1 MDIQKTYLFE
11 SVNGILSRRIPQIAE
26 EIQSKLPDLDKCNLF
41 AHTKF
46 SLRENSSQL
55 LVCWRIYID
64 FKDVLYDEEGIISF
78 LGGVVSIEEH
88 PSGEMYYFNP
98 GNIYN
103 GLNDELPC
111 MNKIEIK
118 KKDVNNPQLVNE
130 LIEIMCSFLNKLPH
144 RIYEENLIFNKI
156 WLNDSG

>member
-1 MDIQKTYLFE
+1 ML
-11 SVNGILSRRIPQIAE
+11 
-26 EIQSKLPDLDKCNLF
+26 C
-41 AHTKF
+41 
-46 SLRENSSQL
+46 
-55 LVCWRIYID
+55 
-64 FKDVLYDEEGIISF
+64 DEKGIIRL
-78 LGGVVSIEEH
+78 LGEVDSIEEH
-88 PSGEMYYFNP
+88 PSSEMYYFNP